1 MKKNNER
8 LTERQM
14 ETLFLNLDY
23 PKPNPVLEKRLS
35 DRQLKCL
42 K

>member
-1 MKKNNER
+1 
-8 LTERQM
+8 M